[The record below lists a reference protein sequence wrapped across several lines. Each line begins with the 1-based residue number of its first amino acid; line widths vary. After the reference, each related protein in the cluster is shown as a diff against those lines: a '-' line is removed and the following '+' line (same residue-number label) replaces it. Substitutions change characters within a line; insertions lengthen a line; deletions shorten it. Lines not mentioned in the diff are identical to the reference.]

1 MAADPEPGSKTM
13 VSLRLDDDLIAWADA
28 YAKERGVSRS
38 ELLVQAT
45 ISFKEDCDRGVPEFR
60 ERVKRQSYA
69 GKVSCQGERSAVHP
83 WVTKNGVRVCSVCGK
98 VKPSRED
105 FARATADRTGLFSQ
119 LEAPASVKRWGK
131 AAGEDQS
138 K

>member
-1 MAADPEPGSKTM
+1 MADAKDKVLS
-13 VSLRLDDDLIAWADA
+13 VRVDDDLAEWVDA
-28 YAKERGVSRS
+28 YAKERGVSRQV
-38 ELLVQAT
+38 LLENALRD
-45 ISFKEDCDRGVPEFR
+45 FKDDCASGVPEFR
-60 ERVKRQSYA
+60 ERVARQSYA
-69 GKVSCQGERSAVHP
+69 GKVNCQGERSAVHP
-83 WVTKNGVRVCSVCGK
+83 WVTKNGVKVCSVCGK

-105 FARATADRTGLFSQ
+105 FARATADRTELFSQ

>member
-1 MAADPEPGSKTM
+1 MAEAKDKVLSVRVDVALAEW
-13 VSLRLDDDLIAWADA
+13 VDE
-28 YAKERGVSRS
+28 YAEQRGVSRQV
-38 ELLVQAT
+38 LLENALRD
-45 ISFKEDCDRGVPEFR
+45 FKDDCARGVPEFR

-69 GKVSCQGERSAVHP
+69 GKVNCQGERSAVHP
-83 WVTKNGVRVCSVCGK
+83 WVTKNGVQVCKECGK

-105 FARATADRTGLFSQ
+105 FARATADRSELHSR

-138 K
+138 R

>member
-1 MAADPEPGSKTM
+1 MADAKDKVLSVRVDDGLADW
-13 VSLRLDDDLIAWADA
+13 VDA
-28 YAKERGVSRS
+28 YAKERGVSRQV
-38 ELLVQAT
+38 LLENALQD
-45 ISFKEDCDRGVPEFR
+45 FKDDAARGVPEFR

-69 GKVSCQGERSAVHP
+69 GKVNCQGERSAVHP
-83 WVTKNGVRVCSVCGK
+83 WVTKNGVQVCEACGK

-105 FARATADRTGLFSQ
+105 FARATADRSEVFDG

-138 K
+138 R